1 MGKPS
6 NGWAKVRE
14 SVSTRDQIEKIPT
27 FKNNIESCVYIRKGE
42 KPEHFTTIERA
53 EAIHAFH
60 QRSMK
65 PNPKKKHTHTQT
77 SRNPMNISPQSFK
90 PISRNEWKINNQN
103 QNGPK
108 MLPFLEYQKQK
119 INPNKSHST
128 IPH

>member
-1 MGKPS
+1 MEKPS

-14 SVSTRDQIEKIPT
+14 SVSTRDQIEKVPT
-27 FKNNIESCVYIRKGE
+27 FKKNIETRVYIRKIE
-42 KPEHFTTIERA
+42 KPEHFTTIKRA
-53 EAIHAFH
+53 EVIHAFN
-60 QRSMK
+60 QKSMK
-65 PNPKKKHTHTQT
+65 PNNNNNKNKQT

-90 PISRNEWKINNQN
+90 PIRRNEWKINNQN

-119 INPNKSHST
+119 IKPNKSHST